1 MRFEDIGK
9 PLSGIPTSNE
19 QNELARHPLLLK
31 QSPSLVVLFS
41 VKKFQG
47 LHQVVLL

>member
-19 QNELARHPLLLK
+19 QNELARHPPPAQAESEPRGPL
-31 QSPSLVVLFS
+31 QR
-41 VKKFQG
+41 
-47 LHQVVLL
+47 